1 MGKRKKGTSRKK
13 NSGAAALGLLPCLPK
28 PDAVAGHGEAMDVL
42 GTFFNF
48 TGQGVAAD
56 KEKTHVGTTRVSEKR
71 KRNNY
76 VMKFS

>member
-13 NSGAAALGLLPCLPK
+13 NSGAAALGLLRCLPK
-28 PDAVAGHGEAMDVL
+28 PDAVAGETVDVP

-48 TGQGVAAD
+48 TGQGVAAN
-56 KEKTHVGTTRVSEKR
+56 KEKTHVGTTRVSAKLCII
-71 KRNNY
+71 NY